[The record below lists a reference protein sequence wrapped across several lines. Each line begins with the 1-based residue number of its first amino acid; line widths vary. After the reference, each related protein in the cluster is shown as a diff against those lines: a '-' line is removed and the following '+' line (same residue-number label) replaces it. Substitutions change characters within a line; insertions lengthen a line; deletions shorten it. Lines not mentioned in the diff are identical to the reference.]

1 VMRVGVGGKPVHGKG
16 QSRSQPMRLL
26 LSCCEIRLHD
36 LRFPSSEASLA
47 PLSKVRL
54 EFSYLEATAHVL
66 ACTCPAITT
75 ALVGVVLAF
84 LLIRLQVGSWALL
97 LRFPVR
103 EPESG
108 FTF

>member
-1 VMRVGVGGKPVHGKG
+1 MRVGVGGKPVRGKG

-26 LSCCEIRLHD
+26 LSCCEIRLHE
-36 LRFPSSEASLA
+36 RFPSSEASLD

-54 EFSYLEATAHVL
+54 ELPCLEATAHVL
-66 ACTCPAITT
+66 VCTCLAITA

-84 LLIRLQVGSWALL
+84 LLIGLQVCSWALL

-108 FTF
+108 FAF